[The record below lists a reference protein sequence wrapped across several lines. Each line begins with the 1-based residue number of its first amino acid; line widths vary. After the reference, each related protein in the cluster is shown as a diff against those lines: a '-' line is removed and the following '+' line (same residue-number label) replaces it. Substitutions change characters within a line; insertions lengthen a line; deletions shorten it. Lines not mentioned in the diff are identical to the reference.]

1 MKRSSRAGR
10 ISRQATLLLLLS
22 ALTGCS
28 LFKPTPPPAVMPEA
42 QAIRLEKGT
51 PAPWRGWLLSDS
63 SVAKLLEAAE
73 RGQAK
78 QP

>member
-1 MKRSSRAGR
+1 MKMFSRAGR
-10 ISRQATLLLLLS
+10 TSRQVTLLLLLS

-28 LFKPTPPPAVMPEA
+28 LFKSTPPQVVMPES